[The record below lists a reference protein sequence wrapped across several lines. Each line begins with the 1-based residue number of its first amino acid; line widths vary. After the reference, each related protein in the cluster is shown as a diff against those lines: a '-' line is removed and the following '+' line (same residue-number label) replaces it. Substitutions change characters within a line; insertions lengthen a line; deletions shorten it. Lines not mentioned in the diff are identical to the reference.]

1 MILNVFVDQF
11 TQRSNMHFCSEFILI
26 NEEAVVE
33 VRIRDYEVR
42 EP

>member
-1 MILNVFVDQF
+1 MILNVSVDQF
-11 TQRSNMHFCSEFILI
+11 MQRSNVHFCSEFMM

-33 VRIRDYEVR
+33 VRNRDYEVR